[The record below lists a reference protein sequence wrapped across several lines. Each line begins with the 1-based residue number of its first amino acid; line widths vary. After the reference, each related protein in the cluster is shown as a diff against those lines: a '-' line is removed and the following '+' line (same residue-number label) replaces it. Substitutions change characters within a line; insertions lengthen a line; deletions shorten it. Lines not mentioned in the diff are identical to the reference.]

1 MVPHGDDAAD
11 EARRHDPRAKPRG
24 RETCGNPRPTGR
36 LQQPCPASL
45 NPSAQLPAN
54 AMGQADERKD
64 EFMGALAALG
74 GSAENGRLRSILEW
88 DEDTYEAVRWNW

>member
-1 MVPHGDDAAD
+1 
-11 EARRHDPRAKPRG
+11 
-24 RETCGNPRPTGR
+24 
-36 LQQPCPASL
+36 
-45 NPSAQLPAN
+45 
-54 AMGQADERKD
+54 MGQADERKD